1 MRIDQVA
8 WGLLLFYVVLLG
20 LYVVFYLSVVIF
32 INGDLQLSALA
43 LYISFVNVMIITLGS
58 VDFSRATIRWERPA
72 VASLIFA
79 TVTLLFEK
87 SLTIFALVVVIANML
102 ILTSNSLPF
111 PASRIAKAIGAAVAG
126 VVILYIVTLV
136 LDAPVDPLLLPNLPL
151 LLPNLLL
158 YGATVALAAG
168 YIAELRFPR
177 VYYYISLGVI
187 AVVGAFAIVTGGV
200 LLQKLNQLTASDTF
214 ADAVFIFMVSI
225 YLSAT
230 LLTALGVLAI
240 IYLVR
245 VLLAKKMQP
254 SEQQPRSPEEIELH
268 PYEPDVT
275 EAR

>member
-1 MRIDQVA
+1 MEIDLVA
-8 WGLLLFYVVLLG
+8 WGLLLVYVTFLG
-20 LYVVFYLSVVIF
+20 LFVVFFF
-32 INGDLQLSALA
+32 IVLTTFNEALII
-43 LYISFVNVMIITLGS
+43 YISFIVLTIITIGS
-58 VDFSRATIRWERPA
+58 VDFSRATIRWEIPA
-72 VASLIFA
+72 VAALIFA
-79 TVTLLFEK
+79 IVTLLLEK

-102 ILTSNSLPF
+102 ILASNSLPF
-111 PASRIAKAIGAAVAG
+111 PASRVAKAIGAAIAG
-126 VVILYIVTLV
+126 VTILYIATLV
-136 LDAPVDPLLLPNLPL
+136 APVGLDPL

-200 LLQKLNQLTASDTF
+200 LLQELPPLTASRTF
-214 ADAVFIFMVSI
+214 AYAVFTVSA

-230 LLTALGVLAI
+230 SLTALGVLAI

-254 SEQQPRSPEEIELH
+254 SDQEPKPPEESPEEI
-268 PYEPDVT
+268 DSATKV
-275 EAR
+275 R

>member
-1 MRIDQVA
+1 VA
-8 WGLLLFYVVLLG
+8 WGLLLVYVTLLS
-20 LYVVFYLSVVIF
+20 LYVVFYLIVAIF
-32 INGDLQLSALA
+32 NRDLQLSALA

-58 VDFSRATIRWERPA
+58 VDFSRASIRWERPA

-79 TVTLLFEK
+79 TVLFEE
-87 SLTIFALVVVIANML
+87 SLTIFALVVVIASML

-268 PYEPDVT
+268 PYEPDAAD
-275 EAR
+275 AR

>member
-1 MRIDQVA
+1 MEIVQVA
-8 WGLLLFYVVLLG
+8 GGLLLVYVTFLG
-20 LYVVFYLSVVIF
+20 LHAVFFFIELTT
-32 INGDLQLSALA
+32 INGSLQVSALFI
-43 LYISFVNVMIITLGS
+43 YILFIVLTIITLGS
-58 VDFSRATIRWERPA
+58 VDFSRATIRWETPA
-72 VASLIFA
+72 VAALIFA
-79 TVTLLFEK
+79 IATLLLEK
-87 SLTIFALVVVIANML
+87 SFTIFALVVVIASML

-111 PASRIAKAIGAAVAG
+111 PASRIAKAIGAAIAG

-136 LDAPVDPLLLPNLPL
+136 WDAPVDPL

-187 AVVGAFAIVTGGV
+187 AVVGAFAIVTGGA
-200 LLQKLNQLTASDTF
+200 LLQELPPLTASRTF
-214 ADAVFIFMVSI
+214 ADAVFIVSI

-254 SEQQPRSPEEIELH
+254 SEQQPKSPEEIELH

>member
-8 WGLLLFYVVLLG
+8 WGLLLVYITLLS
-20 LYVVFYLSVVIF
+20 LYVVFYFSVAIF
-32 INGDLQLSALA
+32 YGGLQLSALA
-43 LYISFVNVMIITLGS
+43 LYISFVNVTIITLGS

-72 VASLIFA
+72 VAALIFA
-79 TVTLLFEK
+79 TVTLLFEE
-87 SLTIFALVVVIANML
+87 SLTIFALVVVIASMM
-102 ILTSNSLPF
+102 ILKSNSLPF
-111 PASRIAKAIGAAVAG
+111 PASRIAKAIGAAIAG
-126 VVILYIVTLV
+126 VIILYIVTLV
-136 LDAPVDPLLLPNLPL
+136 CGAPVDPL

-187 AVVGAFAIVTGGV
+187 AVVGAFAIVTGGA
-200 LLQKLNQLTASDTF
+200 LLQELPQLTAF
-214 ADAVFIFMVSI
+214 ADADFIVSI
-225 YLSAT
+225 YLSAM
-230 LLTALGVLAI
+230 LLMALGVLAI

-254 SEQQPRSPEEIELH
+254 SEQQPKSPGEIELH

>member
-1 MRIDQVA
+1 MEIVQVA
-8 WGLLLFYVVLLG
+8 GGLLLVYVVLLG
-20 LYVVFYLSVVIF
+20 LCAVFFFSGLTT
-32 INGDLQLSALA
+32 INGNLQLSALA
-43 LYISFVNVMIITLGS
+43 LYTSFVIVMIITLGS
-58 VDFSRATIRWERPA
+58 VDFSRASIRWEMPA
-72 VASLIFA
+72 VAALVFA

-87 SLTIFALVVVIANML
+87 SLTIFALVVVIASML

-111 PASRIAKAIGAAVAG
+111 PASRIARSIGAAIAG

-136 LDAPVDPLLLPNLPL
+136 WDAPVDPL

-187 AVVGAFAIVTGGV
+187 AVVGAFAIVTGGA
-200 LLQKLNQLTASDTF
+200 LLQELPPLTASRTF
-214 ADAVFIFMVSI
+214 ADAVFTVSV
-225 YLSAT
+225 YSSAT

-245 VLLAKKMQP
+245 VLLVKKMQP
-254 SEQQPRSPEEIELH
+254 SEQQSKSPEEIELH
-268 PYEPDVT
+268 PYKPDAT

>member
-1 MRIDQVA
+1 MEIDQVA
-8 WGLLLFYVVLLG
+8 RGLLLVYVVLLG
-20 LYVVFYLSVVIF
+20 LCAVFFFSGVTTF
-32 INGDLQLSALA
+32 NGNLQLSALA
-43 LYISFVNVMIITLGS
+43 LYISFVDVTIITLGS
-58 VDFSRATIRWERPA
+58 VDFSRATIRWETPA
-72 VASLIFA
+72 AAALIFA

-87 SLTIFALVVVIANML
+87 SLIIFALVVVIASML

-136 LDAPVDPLLLPNLPL
+136 LDVPVDPL

-168 YIAELRFPR
+168 YIAELRYPR

-187 AVVGAFAIVTGGV
+187 AVVGAFAIVTGGA
-200 LLQKLNQLTASDTF
+200 LLQELPPLTASRTF
-214 ADAVFIFMVSI
+214 ADAVFIVSI

-245 VLLAKKMQP
+245 VLLVKKMQP
-254 SEQQPRSPEEIELH
+254 SEQQSKSPEEIELH
-268 PYEPDVT
+268 PYKPDAT

>member
-1 MRIDQVA
+1 MEIVQVA
-8 WGLLLFYVVLLG
+8 GGLLFVYVTLLG
-20 LYVVFYLSVVIF
+20 LCAVFFFSGVTT
-32 INGDLQLSALA
+32 INGNLQLSALA
-43 LYISFVNVMIITLGS
+43 LYISFVGVTIITLGS
-58 VDFSRATIRWERPA
+58 VDFSRATIRWETPA
-72 VASLIFA
+72 VAALIFA
-79 TVTLLFEK
+79 IAILLLEK
-87 SLTIFALVVVIANML
+87 SFTIFALVVVIASML

-136 LDAPVDPLLLPNLPL
+136 LDAPVDPL

-187 AVVGAFAIVTGGV
+187 AVVGAFAIVTGGA
-200 LLQKLNQLTASDTF
+200 LLQELPPLTASRTF
-214 ADAVFIFMVSI
+214 ADAVFIVSI

-245 VLLAKKMQP
+245 VLLVKKIQP
-254 SEQQPRSPEEIELH
+254 SEQQSKSPGEIELH
-268 PYEPDVT
+268 PYKPDAA

>member
-1 MRIDQVA
+1 MEIDQVA
-8 WGLLLFYVVLLG
+8 RGLLLVYVVLLG
-20 LYVVFYLSVVIF
+20 LCAVFFFSGVTTF
-32 INGDLQLSALA
+32 NGNLQLSALA
-43 LYISFVNVMIITLGS
+43 LYISFVDVTIITLGS
-58 VDFSRATIRWERPA
+58 VDFSRATIRWETPA
-72 VASLIFA
+72 AAALIFA

-87 SLTIFALVVVIANML
+87 SLIIFALVVVIASML

-136 LDAPVDPLLLPNLPL
+136 LDVPVDPL

-187 AVVGAFAIVTGGV
+187 AVVGAFAIVTGGA
-200 LLQKLNQLTASDTF
+200 LLQELPPLTASRTF
-214 ADAVFIFMVSI
+214 ADAVFIVSI

-245 VLLAKKMQP
+245 VLLAKKMPP
-254 SEQQPRSPEEIELH
+254 SEQQPKSPEEIELH
-268 PYEPDVT
+268 PYKPDAT
-275 EAR
+275 DAR

>member
-8 WGLLLFYVVLLG
+8 WGLLLVYVTLLS

-32 INGDLQLSALA
+32 YGGLQLSALA

-58 VDFSRATIRWERPA
+58 VDFLRATIRWERPA
-72 VASLIFA
+72 VAALVFA
-79 TVTLLFEK
+79 TVTLLFEE
-87 SLTIFALVVVIANML
+87 SLTIFALVVVIASML

-136 LDAPVDPLLLPNLPL
+136 CGAPVDPL

-177 VYYYISLGVI
+177 VYYYISLAVI

-254 SEQQPRSPEEIELH
+254 SEQQPKSPEEIELH

>member
-1 MRIDQVA
+1 M
-8 WGLLLFYVVLLG
+8 L
-20 LYVVFYLSVVIF
+20 
-32 INGDLQLSALA
+32 
-43 LYISFVNVMIITLGS
+43 ITLGS
-58 VDFSRATIRWERPA
+58 VDFSRASIRWERPA

-79 TVTLLFEK
+79 TVTLLFEE
-87 SLTIFALVVVIANML
+87 SLTIFALVVVIASML

-136 LDAPVDPLLLPNLPL
+136 WDAPVDPL

-187 AVVGAFAIVTGGV
+187 AVVGAFAIVTGGA
-200 LLQKLNQLTASDTF
+200 LLQELPPLTASRTF
-214 ADAVFIFMVSI
+214 ADAVFTVSV
-225 YLSAT
+225 YSSAT

-254 SEQQPRSPEEIELH
+254 SEQQPKSPEEIELH
-268 PYEPDVT
+268 PYKPDAT
-275 EAR
+275 DAR

>member
-8 WGLLLFYVVLLG
+8 WGLLLVYVTLLS
-20 LYVVFYLSVVIF
+20 LYVVFYLIVAIF
-32 INGDLQLSALA
+32 NRDLQLSALA

-79 TVTLLFEK
+79 TVLFEE
-87 SLTIFALVVVIANML
+87 SLTIFALVVVIASML

-136 LDAPVDPLLLPNLPL
+136 LDAPVDPL

-268 PYEPDVT
+268 PYEPDAAD
-275 EAR
+275 AR

>member
-1 MRIDQVA
+1 
-8 WGLLLFYVVLLG
+8 
-20 LYVVFYLSVVIF
+20 
-32 INGDLQLSALA
+32 
-43 LYISFVNVMIITLGS
+43 MIITLGS

-79 TVTLLFEK
+79 TVLFEE
-87 SLTIFALVVVIANML
+87 SLTIFALVVVIASML

-268 PYEPDVT
+268 PYELDAAD
-275 EAR
+275 AR

>member
-8 WGLLLFYVVLLG
+8 WGLLLVYVTLLS
-20 LYVVFYLSVVIF
+20 LYVVFYLIVAIF
-32 INGDLQLSALA
+32 NRDLQLSALA

-79 TVTLLFEK
+79 TVLFEE
-87 SLTIFALVVVIANML
+87 SLTIFALVVVIASML

-136 LDAPVDPLLLPNLPL
+136 LDAPVDPLPLPNLPL

-268 PYEPDVT
+268 PYEPDAAD
-275 EAR
+275 AR

>member
-1 MRIDQVA
+1 MEIDQVA
-8 WGLLLFYVVLLG
+8 RGLLLVYVVLLG
-20 LYVVFYLSVVIF
+20 LCAVFFFSGVTTF
-32 INGDLQLSALA
+32 NGNLQLSALA
-43 LYISFVNVMIITLGS
+43 LYISFVDVTIITLGS
-58 VDFSRATIRWERPA
+58 VDFSRATIRWETPA
-72 VASLIFA
+72 VAALIFA
-79 TVTLLFEK
+79 IATLLLEK
-87 SLTIFALVVVIANML
+87 SLTIFALVVVIASML

-126 VVILYIVTLV
+126 VIILYIVTLV
-136 LDAPVDPLLLPNLPL
+136 CGAPVDPLLLPNLPL

-177 VYYYISLGVI
+177 VYYYISLAVI

-245 VLLAKKMQP
+245 VLLAKMMQP
-254 SEQQPRSPEEIELH
+254 SEQQPKSPGEIELH